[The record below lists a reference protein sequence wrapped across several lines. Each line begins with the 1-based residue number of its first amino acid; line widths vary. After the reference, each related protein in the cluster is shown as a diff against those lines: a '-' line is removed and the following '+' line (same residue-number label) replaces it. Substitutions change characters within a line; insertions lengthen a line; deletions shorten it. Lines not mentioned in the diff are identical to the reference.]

1 MRCSPLPLLCVAA
14 LALGPQAARAH
25 AIETDLLAPAG
36 AADHSHPHPH
46 TTGTYQLHSAFSSG
60 EPARNATV
68 RLLAS
73 TGREPVELGRTDA
86 QGRLT
91 FVLPANAGP
100 DAEIQV
106 DAGAGH
112 RDWIAL
118 SEINGSAPQ
127 ALHRPSLVR
136 TTLLAAAPLTALGL
150 LGGLV
155 AVVSQRRSRR

>member
-1 MRCSPLPLLCVAA
+1 MRRSPLPLLFVAA

-36 AADHSHPHPH
+36 AADHTHPHT

-73 TGREPVELGRTDA
+73 TGREPIELGRTDA
-86 QGRLT
+86 QGRLA

-118 SEINGSAPQ
+118 SELSGSTPQ

-136 TTLLAAAPLTALGL
+136 STLLAAAPLTALGL

-155 AVVSQRRSRR
+155 AVVSQRRRRR

>member
-1 MRCSPLPLLCVAA
+1 
-14 LALGPQAARAH
+14 
-25 AIETDLLAPAG
+25 
-36 AADHSHPHPH
+36 
-46 TTGTYQLHSAFSSG
+46 
-60 EPARNATV
+60 
-68 RLLAS
+68 LLAS